1 MKILVDP
8 KYNPQLQDEIT
19 SATKLGAGITCA
31 KFLGAKG
38 SRTQFEKLYDASF
51 YAPADR
57 YQIARNLVLHAN
69 AMTKVNTSLE
79 FSQHRLIVSEGIYE
93 PTPKFEIVEQDAGSE
108 EAAKAV
114 AKQFANSSYGKG
126 PNGWVAR
133 FPLYVGERPT
143 AGSINDLKRTGRAIV
158 YQLVDKNGKSDLK
171 KTFDLAVYW
180 KDYIDYNKLTL
191 DYDSF
196 DPNGDITASIILEMP
211 NVPESFEQSFNYDL
225 ETTFNGECQTINELL
240 EIISG

>member
-38 SRTQFEKLYDASF
+38 SRTQFSKLYDESF
-51 YAPADR
+51 TGPADR
-57 YQIARNLVLHAN
+57 TQIARNLVLHAN
-69 AMTKVNTSLE
+69 AMNKVITNEE

-93 PTPKFEIVEQDAGSE
+93 PNPKFVVDEQDAGSE
-108 EAAKAV
+108 SQAKLIASKSIG
-114 AKQFANSSYGKG
+114 ATYGKG
-126 PNGWVAR
+126 PDGWVVR
-133 FPLYVGERPT
+133 VPTYIGERPT
-143 AGSINDLKRTGRAIV
+143 SGSINDLRRTGRAII
-158 YQLVDKNGKSDLK
+158 YQLIDKNGKSDLK

-180 KDYIDYNKLTL
+180 KDYIDYDKLTL

-211 NVPESFEQSFNYDL
+211 NVPESFEQSFNYGL

-240 EIISG
+240 EILPD